1 MQLTIPYHK
10 TSLPLRIPKTH
21 HVDIILPHDEPVLTD
36 PDTLIRNALENPV
49 ASPHL
54 GDIIQPGNTI
64 SIIVSDSTRT
74 TPTNI
79 MLPPLLDMLLCAD
92 AQEQN
97 ITIIYALGIHRRQS
111 EQEQVAIV
119 GQDIYQKYQCIDHD
133 KDRCQYIGTT
143 SRGTRV
149 EVFDQVVRSDVIIC
163 TGSIEYHYFAGY
175 TGGYKAI
182 LPGVSSY
189 RSIMANHG
197 LMIRDGTSPG
207 NYNCPVRS
215 DMEEAGSIFG
225 VDFIL
230 NVVLNSKKQ
239 ITGAAAGHPVHAH
252 RVGTQIV
259 DGMYKQSIEPA
270 DIVIVSPGG
279 WPKDIDLFQSHKA
292 LEHVKSVIRPGGSVI
307 LVAHCLE
314 GTGNEVFDKW
324 MNMGYLP
331 EEIISRLEQEFILGG
346 HKAALLAKLA
356 LEFDMYLVSGLTQ
369 KTAKKAYF
377 NGGLSLQQAFDK
389 VSDKYRPDARV
400 VVVPYGTSTL
410 VEKENRAKQLP

>member
-21 HVDIILPHDEPVLTD
+21 HVDIILPHEEPVLTD

-79 MLPPLLDMLLCAD
+79 MLPPLLDMLLGAG
-92 AQEQN
+92 AQKQN

-111 EQEQVAIV
+111 EQEQEAIV
-119 GQDIYQKYQCIDHD
+119 GQDIYRKYQCIDHD

-143 SRGTRV
+143 SRGTPI
-149 EVFDQVVRSDVIIC
+149 EVFEHVSGSDVIIC

-239 ITGAAAGHPVHAH
+239 IIGAAAGHPVHTH

-259 DGMYKQSIEPA
+259 DDMYKQSIEPA

-292 LEHVKSVIRPGGSVI
+292 LEHVKSAIRPGGSVI
-307 LVAHCLE
+307 LGAYCCE

-324 MNMGYLP
+324 MNKGYLP
-331 EEIISRLEQEFILGG
+331 DRVISRLEQEFILGG

-369 KTAKKAYF
+369 ETAEKAYF
-377 NGGLSLQQAFDK
+377 KGGLSLQQAFDK
-389 VSDKYRPDARV
+389 ISDKYGPDARV

-410 VEKENRAKQLP
+410 VE

>member
-1 MQLTIPYHK
+1 
-10 TSLPLRIPKTH
+10 
-21 HVDIILPHDEPVLTD
+21 
-36 PDTLIRNALENPV
+36 
-49 ASPHL
+49 
-54 GDIIQPGNTI
+54 
-64 SIIVSDSTRT
+64 
-74 TPTNI
+74 
-79 MLPPLLDMLLCAD
+79 MLPPLLDMLLFAD

-215 DMEEAGSIFG
+215 DMEETGSIFG

-239 ITGAAAGHPVHAH
+239 ITGAVAGHPV
-252 RVGTQIV
+252 
-259 DGMYKQSIEPA
+259 P
-270 DIVIVSPGG
+270 VSYTHLTLPT
-279 WPKDIDLFQSHKA
+279 KRI
-292 LEHVKSVIRPGGSVI
+292 VKS
-307 LVAHCLE
+307 
-314 GTGNEVFDKW
+314 
-324 MNMGYLP
+324 
-331 EEIISRLEQEFILGG
+331 
-346 HKAALLAKLA
+346 
-356 LEFDMYLVSGLTQ
+356 
-369 KTAKKAYF
+369 
-377 NGGLSLQQAFDK
+377 
-389 VSDKYRPDARV
+389 
-400 VVVPYGTSTL
+400 
-410 VEKENRAKQLP
+410 